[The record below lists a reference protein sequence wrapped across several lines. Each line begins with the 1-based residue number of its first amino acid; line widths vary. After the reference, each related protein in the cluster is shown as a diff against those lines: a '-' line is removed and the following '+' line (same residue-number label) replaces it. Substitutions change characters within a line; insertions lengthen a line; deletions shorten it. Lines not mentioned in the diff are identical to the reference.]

1 MPPGERIRELRIK
14 AGITQKDLADRMGL
28 PRQQVNVWETGVRT
42 PKIENLKR
50 VADALGING
59 EEYLYLLGV

>member
-1 MPPGERIRELRIK
+1 MPPGERIRELRIR

>member
-28 PRQQVNVWETGVRT
+28 PRQQINVWETGVRT

>member
-1 MPPGERIRELRIK
+1 MPPGERIRELRIR

-28 PRQQVNVWETGVRT
+28 PRQQVNVWENGVRT